1 MKKEKKKSFPII
13 EGKNIINTE
22 LCVIA
27 GELEDLA
34 YNVEC
39 ISHTINAFKYLV
51 YYNEAEMS
59 ERSGCAV
66 LDLIQDYA
74 NDKANEIA
82 ELSAQVKTLRKDG
95 KTE

>member
-1 MKKEKKKSFPII
+1 MKRTKEQQTDVSNLDI
-13 EGKNIINTE
+13 GVMAN
-22 LCVIA
+22 
-27 GELEDLA
+27 ELEDLA

-51 YYNEAEMS
+51 YFNEMEMT